1 MRNKRSNFLIKIGY
15 CILFFLLAGCQL
27 FQPITDRSRIFEI
40 GLTLPDHKVTATDQ
54 GTLRVLIGHFP
65 EVLERPYL
73 VVKVG
78 EHELKELINCRW
90 ASGLRSAIL
99 HALVKGLRY
108 DFPGLHICEFPKE
121 SVRSFDGDLRVDI
134 ERLEVNPKER
144 RVIFSGDWRYRN
156 EKEHMED
163 GSHFEFYELW
173 EPKKDM
179 YEAAVAAVE
188 RTIKACSEALNQQLS
203 FLLLKG
209 KHLQKETDS
218 SDEEST
224 SSEGDL

>member
-1 MRNKRSNFLIKIGY
+1 MRNKRSNFLTKIGY
-15 CILFFLLAGCQL
+15 FILFFLLAGCQL

-40 GLTLPDHKVTATDQ
+40 GLTLPEHKVTATDQ
-54 GTLRVLIGHFP
+54 GTLRVSIGHFP

-78 EHELKELINCRW
+78 GHELKELINCRW

-99 HALVKGLRY
+99 HALVKELRY
-108 DFPGLHICEFPKE
+108 DFPDLRVYEFPKE

-134 ERLEVNPKER
+134 ERLEINPKER
-144 RVIFSGDWRYRN
+144 RVIFAGDWRYRN
-156 EKEHMED
+156 EQEHMED

-173 EPKKDM
+173 EPNKEQ

-188 RTIKACSEALNQQLS
+188 RVIKACSETLNQQLS
-203 FLLLKG
+203 FLLLKE
-209 KHLQKETDS
+209 KHLQKK
-218 SDEEST
+218 EESSGTESTT
-224 SSEGDL
+224 SDDDL